1 MNMTKLYKERAYLQE
16 YLELLKEEPVLE
28 ADKEL
33 IQSME
38 RDLNIVEK
46 QLRSQM
52 NWLTLSISATCE

>member
-1 MNMTKLYKERAYLQE
+1 MNITKLYKERAYLQE

-52 NWLTLSISATCE
+52 N